1 MSLNYSELGYLVK
14 PINPEEICN
23 LLMAENPKETYFSDL
38 ITNTFK
44 TFIKIIVKK
53 LKFRVKNVYIR
64 YSNRIAWQTIQ

>member
-14 PINPEEICN
+14 PISPEEICN
-23 LLMAENPKETYFSDL
+23 LLMAESPKETYFSDL

-53 LKFRVKNVYIR
+53 LKFRVNNVYIR
-64 YSNRIAWQTIQ
+64 YSNRIAW

>member
-23 LLMAENPKETYFSDL
+23 LLMAEKPKEIYFSDL

-53 LKFRVKNVYIR
+53 LKFRV
-64 YSNRIAWQTIQ
+64 